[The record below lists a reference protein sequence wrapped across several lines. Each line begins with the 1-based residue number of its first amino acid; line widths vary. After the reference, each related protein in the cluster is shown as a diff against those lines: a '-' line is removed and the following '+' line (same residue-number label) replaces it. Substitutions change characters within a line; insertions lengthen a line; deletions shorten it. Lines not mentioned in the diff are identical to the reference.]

1 MFSRINIFFH
11 FILLNMSFI
20 WSQCDF
26 NEDGQLDILDIK
38 VVRNSWGRQINSFES
53 KIKLLYNLWSE

>member
-26 NEDGQLDILDIK
+26 NEDGQLDLLDI
-38 VVRNSWGRQINSFES
+38 SFSILKEG
-53 KIKLLYNLWSE
+53 